1 MTAEDAPRRLARRL
15 RRLFSPRRQ
24 GEIWAWIAAQARA
37 VRRRRRET
45 RLTVGVDI
53 NSFYEPL
60 TGVGWYLRQ
69 ILLHLA
75 ARDDIRLRLYGD
87 ALVEDDPRHAP
98 RVAPPEGIAVE
109 WVRFDPRRAPFLF
122 HGPVARLLRG
132 LAPFLVA
139 WDRNDVLLAPNY
151 LLPPLFRRA
160 HGARVATIH
169 DLAAR
174 KLPHTVRPDTLRA
187 LDDRLSAALA
197 ESAALIVPTE
207 AVRADLAAL
216 AGVPLAKIHAIH
228 HGPGSTATVAAPRLP
243 PGVAPPFG
251 LHVGTIEPR
260 KNLGVL
266 LDAWKALRARHPDA
280 RLVLAGGTGWRSESI
295 EREIAQGVAEGWL
308 DAVGYVPAEEL
319 AGLYHGATL
328 VALPSLD
335 EGFGLPA
342 LEALAAG
349 APLAASDLP
358 VLREVAAEAALYA
371 PPEDVAAWAAVL
383 TRLWAEP
390 ALRDDL
396 RRRGQERA
404 ALFDWGRAAEQTVAV
419 LRAAAAGS

>member
-1 MTAEDAPRRLARRL
+1 MNKGPPRPFTRRL

-24 GEIWAWIAAQARA
+24 REIWTWLAAQASA

-69 ILLHLA
+69 ILVHLA
-75 ARDDIRLRLYGD
+75 GRDDIRLRLYGD
-87 ALVEDDPRHAP
+87 ALVDDDPRHAP
-98 RVAPPEGIAVE
+98 QVAPPEGAAVE
-109 WVRFDPRRAPFLF
+109 WVRFDPRQAPFLF

-132 LAPFLVA
+132 LAPWLVA

-160 HGARVATIH
+160 RGARVATIH

-187 LDDRLSAALA
+187 LDARLSAALA
-197 ESAALIVPTE
+197 ESVALIVPTE

-216 AGVPLAKIHAIH
+216 AGVPPEKIHAIH
-228 HGPGSTATVAAPRLP
+228 HGPGSTSTVATPRLP

-266 LDAWKALRARHPDA
+266 LAAWTALRARHAGA
-280 RLVLAGGTGWRSESI
+280 RLVLAGGMGWRSADI
-295 EREIAQGVAEGWL
+295 EREIARGVAEGWL
-308 DAVGYVPAEEL
+308 TALGYVAADEL
-319 AGLYHGATL
+319 AGLYRAATL

-371 PPEDVAAWAAVL
+371 APDDVAAWTEL
-383 TRLWAEP
+383 LSRLWSEP
-390 ALRDDL
+390 SLRDEL